1 MYPIPFLA
9 LFIASCFAPLGL
21 LAKTKADEAID
32 NKVLLKSMC
41 PEPTELDPQIAT
53 GLPEKTVLLA
63 LFEGLL
69 NLDPKD
75 CTPCPGLAY
84 RWDVSPEGTLYT
96 FHLRADAKWSDG
108 TPLTAEDFVFSAQRI
123 LTPSLASGLSSFFH
137 PLKHAKAYQN
147 GDLRD
152 FNTVGIHALDAHTLQ
167 LELEHPLPYFPQYLA
182 SSAWYPVP
190 KHAILAHGTM
200 EDRHNPWTHPSHFV
214 SNGPFCLKRWDIHQA
229 LIVEKN
235 PAYWGVANVELNAIH
250 FLAIHDLMSEERA
263 FRSGHVHLTEALP
276 LGKYK
281 ALKKKKAPELFEAPA
296 LGTYCYAFN
305 TQKKPFDDKRVRL
318 AFSLALNRELL
329 VDRVIGGGK
338 IPAYAFTPPQTAGY
352 TPVARIEEDL
362 QKAKA
367 LLSEA
372 GYPEGK
378 DFPKVRLLINS
389 SESHRQ
395 IGEVLQAVWLKELG
409 IKVELVIEEWKV
421 FLHSRKNYDFEIVRA
436 NWMGD
441 YLDPHAFLEVYLSDS
456 PNNWSRWHCEG
467 YDELVTASS
476 QKGTM
481 QERYTLLQEAE
492 TLLLEEL
499 PLLLIYHFNTLNL
512 MDPRVKG
519 WYPNI
524 LNLHPYT
531 QVHFETITP

>member
-1 MYPIPFLA
+1 MYP
-9 LFIASCFAPLGL
+9 LFFFIFMAASMLPSSLF
-21 LAKTKADEAID
+21 AKTKADQAIE
-32 NKVLLKSMC
+32 NKVLIKSMC
-41 PEPTELDPQIAT
+41 PEPTELDPQLAG

-63 LFEGLL
+63 LFEGPL

-75 CTPCPGLAY
+75 CTPSPGLAY
-84 RWDVSPEGTLYT
+84 RWDISQEGTVYT
-96 FHLRADAKWSDG
+96 LHLRPEAQWSDG

-123 LTPSLASGLSSFFH
+123 LSPRLASGLSSFFH
-137 PLKHAKAYQN
+137 PLKNAKAYHN
-147 GDLRD
+147 GDIQD

-167 LELEHPLPYFPQYLA
+167 IELEYPLPYFLQYLA

-190 KHAILAHGTM
+190 KHTILAHGSVD
-200 EDRHNPWTHPSHFV
+200 DRHNTWTHPSHFI
-214 SNGPFCLKRWDIHQA
+214 SNGSFYLKSWDIHQA
-229 LIVEKN
+229 LTVEKN
-235 PAYWGVANVELNAIH
+235 PYYWDAANVKLNAIH
-250 FLAIHDLMSEERA
+250 FLAINDLMSEERA

-318 AFSLALNRELL
+318 AFSLALNRSLL
-329 VDRVIGGGK
+329 VDSVVGGGK
-338 IPAYAFTPPQTAGY
+338 TPAYAYTPPHTAGY
-352 TPVARIEEDL
+352 TPEAKIEENL
-362 QKAKA
+362 QKAKD

-372 GYPEGK
+372 GYPDGK
-378 DFPKVRLLINS
+378 GFPRVRLLINS
-389 SESHRQ
+389 SDNHRQ
-395 IGEVLQAVWLKELG
+395 IAEVLQAVWLKELG
-409 IKVELVIEEWKV
+409 IKVDLLIEEWKV
-421 FLHSRKNYDFEIVRA
+421 FLHRRKNYDFEIVRA

-456 PNNWSRWHCEG
+456 PNNWSRWHCEP
-467 YDELVTASS
+467 YDQLVASS
-476 QKGTM
+476 NQQPTT
-481 QERYTLLQEAE
+481 QERYALLQEAE

-512 MDPRVKG
+512 RDPRVKG

-524 LNLHPYT
+524 LNLHPYPH
-531 QVHFETITP
+531 VYFEEGTL